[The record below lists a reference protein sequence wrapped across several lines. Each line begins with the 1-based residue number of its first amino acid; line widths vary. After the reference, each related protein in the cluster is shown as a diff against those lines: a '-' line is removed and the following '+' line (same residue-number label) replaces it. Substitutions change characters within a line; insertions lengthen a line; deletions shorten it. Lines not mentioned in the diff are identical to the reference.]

1 MAEEISGTFDSE
13 VDVND
18 DAFGKS
24 RFEDVR
30 KSPVEW
36 GAFEGTFAHEVE
48 ATNSRTHVKEYFFQ
62 KSSKIHNYT
71 RRAHVLR
78 DVSNTFRERTCK
90 HESKR
95 KSYESSE
102 RRFNYLSHRLKN
114 LQSRKSTR
122 SNRKTRCVQRSQ
134 SLDKLGRSRVCCDV

>member
-1 MAEEISGTFDSE
+1 MTMPL
-13 VDVND
+13 VDL
-18 DAFGKS
+18 ASK
-24 RFEDVR
+24 
-30 KSPVEW
+30 
-36 GAFEGTFAHEVE
+36 TFARAQSSGVPFKEL
-48 ATNSRTHVKEYFFQ
+48 SRVKLRRLTREHISKNIS

-71 RRAHVLR
+71 RRAHILR

-90 HESKR
+90 YESKR

-102 RRFNYLSHRLKN
+102 RRFNYISHRLKN